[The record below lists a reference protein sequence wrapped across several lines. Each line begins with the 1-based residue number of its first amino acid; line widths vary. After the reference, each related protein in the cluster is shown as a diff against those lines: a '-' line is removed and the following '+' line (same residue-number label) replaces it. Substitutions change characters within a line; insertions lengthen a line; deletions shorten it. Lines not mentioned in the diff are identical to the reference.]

1 MTEQA
6 VQKYLLDNFEL
17 NTPKKKKKKIRIVL
31 LILTSL
37 LIPFN

>member
-1 MTEQA
+1 MIEQA

-17 NTPKKKKKKIRIVL
+17 NTPKKKKKIRIVL